1 MKTTALQSRR
11 QRRGALLLLV
21 LSMLTL
27 FLMIGTLMLVLAT
40 RARTTARAFADAT
53 TGAGLEQLQAREML
67 EEALL
72 VLIRGQADGGEPG
85 TVSESLLADR
95 YGDQGQNCTLAGV
108 TGQGSPVLQATVNGI
123 NGTDLIGRVI
133 SFHPEPN
140 DPAKPAGYRIVDA
153 QGNTLSLAN
162 LRSNVPSLLP
172 MQACPAVI
180 NGRDFSG
187 QGGNEPYD
195 AFDAENEFLAKLS
208 MPEGGG
214 SVVLQRPSFAAAA
227 GGAADVAVDNDGD
240 GVADGIWLD
249 KVLPAR
255 PAPEGGEY
263 RFRVSYLVIDLD
275 GKLNVNAHGVEGGG
289 RPGPA
294 DVEAS
299 EVIPQMVWDRV
310 LDGSPPGQYRAGT
323 ATQRRPPPVIGGQ
336 VPGRFGGAAG
346 RTPYGLRLDFEGPR
360 GRGRASNDGDLY
372 TYGELERILR
382 QFDADATTLPPRLA
396 AALDD
401 SAQAVRLL
409 ITTDSWDTPG
419 LTGPLAGRILATPAA
434 DLPPEVAM
442 GLRLPVDRALEADE
456 DKQEVFENLYKVVV
470 ATGAASGSEAAQWV
484 ANVIDF
490 CDADTNPGS
499 YQIPGAAGGGIT
511 GAEPEPAAAGQ
522 LGGWNRGTIRSP
534 ADLLGVPKDTPE
546 ELERTLREGEI
557 GTLSSLAVEH
567 PEILDAVTMSSPFVS
582 SVMVGNNRCHW
593 REPGRVNVNT
603 CSDQVWEALVGED
616 LANPFDGQPARRDS
630 DMLLAVRPDFGNLG
644 DFAQNQARSE
654 RLAASGTPRSN
665 VFAVWITLEVTN
677 SLAPEDEPRL
687 ARLFAIV
694 DRSVPVG
701 YLRPGEDLNARD
713 TIAVLRHME

>member
-1 MKTTALQSRR
+1 MKPTASPPCSH
-11 QRRGALLLLV
+11 RRGALLLLV
-21 LSMLTL
+21 LSVLTL

-53 TGAGLEQLQAREML
+53 TAAGFEQLQSRQLL
-67 EEALL
+67 EEALM

-85 TVSESLLADR
+85 TVAESLLADR
-95 YGDQGQNCTLAGV
+95 YGNQGQECTLAGFA
-108 TGQGSPVLQATVNGI
+108 GQNSPVLQATVNGV
-123 NGTDLIGRVI
+123 NGNNLIGRVI
-133 SFHPEPN
+133 SFQPAPS

-162 LRSNVPSLLP
+162 LRSNVPSSLP
-172 MQACPAVI
+172 MQNCPAVI
-180 NGRDFSG
+180 NGRDFSD

-195 AFDAENEFLAKLS
+195 AFDAQNDFLADLS
-208 MPEGGG
+208 VPEGGG
-214 SVVLQRPSFAAAA
+214 SVTVRRPSFVASS
-227 GGAADVAVDNDGD
+227 GGVPTPEVDNDGD
-240 GVADGIWLD
+240 GIADGVWLD
-249 KVLPAR
+249 KVLPAQ
-255 PAPEGGEY
+255 PAPDGGEY
-263 RFRVSYLVIDLD
+263 QYRVSYLVIDLD
-275 GKLNVNAHGVEGGG
+275 SKINVNAHGVEGGG

-294 DVEAS
+294 DVDAS
-299 EVIPQMVWDRV
+299 EVVPEMVWDRV
-310 LDGSPPGQYRAGT
+310 LDGAPPGQYRAGT
-323 ATQRRPPPVIGGQ
+323 VTQRRPPPVIGMQ
-336 VPGRFGGAAG
+336 VPGRFGGNG
-346 RTPYGLRLDFEGPR
+346 TRTPYGLRLDFEGPR
-360 GRGRASNDGDLY
+360 GRADSSNDGDLY

-401 SAQAVRLL
+401 SAQAIRLL

-419 LTGPLAGRILATPAA
+419 LTGPLADRILAAPGNF
-434 DLPPEVAM
+434 PPEISM
-442 GLRLPVDRALEADE
+442 GLRFPVDRSLDDDDA
-456 DKQEVFENLYKVVV
+456 KQAVFEDLFEVVV
-470 ATGAASGSEAAQWV
+470 ASGAPAGEAAQWV

-490 CDADTNPGS
+490 CDADTNSGS
-499 YQIPGAAGGGIT
+499 YQLPGAAGGGIT
-511 GAEPEPAAAGQ
+511 GAEPEPEAAGQ

-546 ELERTLREGEI
+546 ELERKLREGEI
-557 GTLSSLAVEH
+557 ATLSSLAVEH
-567 PEILDAVTMSSPFVS
+567 PEILNAVTMSSPFVS
-582 SVMVGNNRCHW
+582 SVMVGNNLCHW
-593 REPGRVNVNT
+593 REPGRINVNT
-603 CSDQVWEALVGED
+603 CSDQVWEALVNED
-616 LANPFDGQPARRDS
+616 LANPFDGQPARWDS
-630 DMLLAVRPDFGNLG
+630 EMLLAVRPDFGNLG

-677 SLAPEDEPRL
+677 SLAPDDEPRL